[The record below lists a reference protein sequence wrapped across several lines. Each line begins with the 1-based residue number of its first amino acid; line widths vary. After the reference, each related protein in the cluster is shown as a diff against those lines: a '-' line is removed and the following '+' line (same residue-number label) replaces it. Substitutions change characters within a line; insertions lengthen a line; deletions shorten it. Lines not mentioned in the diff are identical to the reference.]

1 MTAGRAG
8 PFAPEHS
15 LEPNRALP
23 SMFPALGGAGAKKAG
38 CDSAS
43 WIHSPALPETEMSSD
58 LHDPLPDSVSA
69 LTATG
74 LGATSPDAGTAPGW
88 RAATARKLVLA
99 TFAPMTDGH
108 LRLVQP
114 DGEVFE
120 IGTPGQAPSAQ
131 ILVHRWSF
139 FTRCAVGG
147 DIGFGEG
154 YQEGDWDSPD
164 LPAVIAWFCANV
176 DRSPA
181 MSGSGR
187 KRFRFT
193 LMNAA
198 NRLRHFLNRN
208 TLSGS
213 RANIVAHYDLGNAFY
228 SRWLDPSMT
237 YSAALFEAP
246 DQTLEAAQAAKYERL
261 ARELRLQPS
270 DHLLEIGSGWGG
282 MASHAVRTRGCR
294 VTTLTL
300 SGEQAKFCRERFE
313 REGISGRAEVKVLD
327 YRLAEGRYDKIV
339 SVEMLEAVG
348 DEFLDTFC
356 RKVQA
361 LLKPDGL
368 FAAQFITCPD
378 SRHAELRRGV
388 DWIQKHIFPGSLL
401 LSLNRLNDAMQRTG
415 SLHLHTL
422 HDMGLDYGRTLQIW
436 RERFNGGLGDI
447 RAQGFDERFIRTWN
461 YYLAYCESAFLWR
474 NISVVQAT
482 WTGPNNRSLMAP

>member
-1 MTAGRAG
+1 MSHDLQNPATETVAALAAAGLET
-8 PFAPEHS
+8 APET
-15 LEPNRALP
+15 L
-23 SMFPALGGAGAKKAG
+23 
-38 CDSAS
+38 
-43 WIHSPALPETEMSSD
+43 
-58 LHDPLPDSVSA
+58 
-69 LTATG
+69 ATG
-74 LGATSPDAGTAPGW
+74 PSWAQD
-88 RAATARKLVLA
+88 TARTLVLG
-99 TFAPMTDGH
+99 TFAPMTTGH

-114 DGEVFE
+114 DGVVVEFGKAGAV
-120 IGTPGQAPSAQ
+120 PSAE
-131 ILVHRWSF
+131 ILVRRWSF

-181 MSGSGR
+181 MSGSAR

-193 LMNAA
+193 LLNAA
-198 NRLRHFLNRN
+198 NRVRHFLNRN

-213 RANIVAHYDLGNAFY
+213 KANIVAHYDLGNAFY
-228 SRWLDPSMT
+228 SQWLDASMT

-246 DQTLEAAQAAKYERL
+246 DQSLEAAQTAKYERL
-261 ARELRLQPS
+261 ARELRLQS
-270 DHLLEIGSGWGG
+270 TDHLLEIGSGWGG

-300 SGEQAKFCRERFE
+300 SEEQAKFCRERFQ
-313 REGISGRAEVKVLD
+313 REGIADRAEVRVID
-327 YRLAEGRYDKIV
+327 YRLMQGRFDKVV
-339 SVEMLEAVG
+339 SVEMMEAVG
-348 DEFLDTFC
+348 DEYLQAFC
-356 RKVQA
+356 RQVQA

-401 LSLNRLNDAMQRTG
+401 LSLNRLNTAMQETG
-415 SLHLHTL
+415 RLHLHDL
-422 HDMGLDYGRTLQIW
+422 HDMGLDYGRTLQVW
-436 RERFNGGLGDI
+436 RDRFNQNLDAV

-482 WTGPNNRSLMAP
+482 WTAPNNRSLMAAA